1 MVRLGL
7 NRLEA
12 FVYGFRDGKRG
23 PRYLSVA
30 ADRCRSCV
38 TVSQSLP
45 PIDIAPSA
53 WEPESAVEWFREHLT
68 DRYNSISETDPELT
82 DRIDAHLA
90 DAWTAFSSVYGAD
103 ASAAGWFVRA
113 VDAAVDGFH
122 DRPERL
128 RRLDRERGRSPDW
141 FQAPHQVGF
150 TCYVDRFAGT
160 LDGVRDKI
168 PYLKELG
175 VTYLHL
181 MPLLKTREGRDD
193 GGYAVQDY
201 RAVQPRLGTIED
213 LDVLAQALHEEG
225 ILLALDF
232 VMNHT
237 GSGHEWARA
246 ACAGEDRYR
255 DFYLTYE
262 DRTVPDQFEETVQ
275 AAFPRFTTGNFT
287 YVEAMDRW
295 VWSSFNDFQWDLDY
309 SNPDVFVQMLREM
322 LAQANVGG
330 DVLRLDA
337 VPFLWKELGTNC
349 RNLPEC
355 HWILRAYRA
364 LTRIAA
370 PGVLFKA
377 EAITAPE
384 EILRYLGTD
393 EYEGKECDIAYNA
406 TLMSH
411 LWHALA
417 SENVQL
423 LRTALTN
430 LPRAPETA
438 TWLNYV
444 RSHDDI
450 GWGLDDADV
459 RAVGQDPADTRRYCA
474 RFYAGKT
481 PDSYAEGY
489 HFQVENDGSARTS
502 GTTAALTGLQKA
514 FVEGEARDV
523 DRALRRTLL
532 VHNVIFAAR
541 GMPLLYS
548 GDEIGQLNDLSYL
561 TDETKAEDNRW
572 VHRPPMN
579 WDRARLRHEEGRIEK
594 RLFDELQRFA
604 CTRKTLSALHGG
616 GQERILQGNNDQVF
630 LLERMHEDEHLLV
643 ASNFSGTPQAVSI
656 SALAPTWQRTAF
668 TDVLHDQSVVFSS
681 GRLVLPPYGYL
692 WLQPDESA
700 APGEPVRTPIEVE
713 VHTEWGE
720 QVYLCGN
727 LEALGT
733 GDPRHALGP
742 LSADDYP
749 VWRTEIDVPA
759 DTYFEFQWIKK
770 REGRTVEWSPC
781 GYAMKAGHQ
790 KAWRLEEPA

>member
-1 MVRLGL
+1 MRISGL
-7 NRLEA
+7 SSPLVAVKIRRTC
-12 FVYGFRDGKRG
+12 V
-23 PRYLSVA
+23 SV
-30 ADRCRSCV
+30 SE
-38 TVSQSLP
+38 SSSS
-45 PIDIAPSA
+45 IDIAPHA
-53 WEPESAVEWFREHLT
+53 WTSERAVEWLRDHLS
-68 DRYNSISETDPELT
+68 DRYESVFETHPELSDRLHTLLPDAWVAFSAVYGT
-82 DRIDAHLA
+82 DA
-90 DAWTAFSSVYGAD
+90 DAAE
-103 ASAAGWFVRA
+103 WFVRA
-113 VDAAVDGFH
+113 VDAAMDGFLE
-122 DRPERL
+122 RPAPL
-128 RRLDRERGRSPDW
+128 RDLDRERGASPDW
-141 FQAPHQVGF
+141 FQAPNQVGF

-160 LDGVRDKI
+160 LEGVQDKI

-181 MPLLKTREGRDD
+181 MPLLKTREGRND

-201 RAVQPRLGTIED
+201 RSVEPHLGSMED
-213 LDVLAQALHEEG
+213 LRVLAEALHEEG
-225 ILLALDF
+225 IVLALDF

-237 GSGHEWARA
+237 AAEHEWARA

-262 DRTVPDQFEETVQ
+262 DRTRPDQFEETVDE
-275 AAFPRFTTGNFT
+275 AFPQFSPGNFT

-295 VWSSFNDFQWDLDY
+295 VWSSFYDFQWDLDY
-309 SNPDVFVQMLREM
+309 SNPDLFVQMFREM
-322 LAQANVGG
+322 LVQANVGA

-337 VPFLWKELGTNC
+337 VPFIWKEVGTNC

-364 LTRIAA
+364 LMRIAA

-384 EILRYLGTD
+384 EILRYLGTGG
-393 EYEGKECDIAYNA
+393 YEGKECDVAYNA

-417 SENVQL
+417 SENTQL

-430 LPRAPETA
+430 LPQAPESA

-459 RAVGQDPADTRRYCA
+459 RTVGQDPADTRRFCA

-481 PDSYAEGY
+481 PESYAEGY
-489 HFQVENDGSARTS
+489 HFQVGEDRGEARTS

-514 FVEGEARDV
+514 LVEGSAGEV
-523 DRALRRTLL
+523 DRALQRILL
-532 VHNVIFAAR
+532 MHSVVFAAR
-541 GMPLLYS
+541 GIPLLYS
-548 GDEIGQLNDLSYL
+548 GDEVGQLNDYSYL

-572 VHRPPMN
+572 VHRPPMD

-604 CTRKTLSALHGG
+604 RTRKTLSALHGG
-616 GQERILQGNNDQVF
+616 AHEHVLHGGNDRVF
-630 LLERMHEDEHLLV
+630 LLERMRDDEHLLV
-643 ASNFSGTPQAVSI
+643 ASNFSGAPQAVSI
-656 SALAPTWQRTAF
+656 SALASTWQRTAF
-668 TDVLHDQSVVFSS
+668 NDVLHDRSVVFSS
-681 GRLVLPPYGYL
+681 GRLVLSPYGYL

-700 APGEPVRTPIEVE
+700 APGEPVRTPIEIE

-727 LEALGT
+727 LEALGA

-742 LSADDYP
+742 LSADNYP
-749 VWRTEIDVPA
+749 VWQTEIDVPG

-770 REGRTVEWSPC
+770 RDDRVVEWSPHS
-781 GYAMKAGHQ
+781 YAMKAGRREV
-790 KAWRLEEPA
+790 WRLEEPA